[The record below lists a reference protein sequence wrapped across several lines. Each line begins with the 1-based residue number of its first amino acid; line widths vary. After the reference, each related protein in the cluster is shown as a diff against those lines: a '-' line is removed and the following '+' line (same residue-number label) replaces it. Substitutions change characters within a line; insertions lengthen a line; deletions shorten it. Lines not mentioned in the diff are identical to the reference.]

1 MDLNYTEE
9 QKQLTQSLRRMLTDK
24 CGSDVVRKMEG
35 DEKGYPADLWRAVT
49 EMGLPG
55 LTIAEEFGGLGLG
68 ALELAIVFE
77 ELGRALAP
85 VPLFVSSVLSAGLLA
100 RAGSD
105 AQKREWLPAIA
116 SGDAVLSVAWL
127 EPGNSFSERGVQLSA
142 NADASGYRLNG
153 KKFMVQFAAAV
164 DRLIVLV
171 RSGPNPTDIDLVLV
185 DPKSKGISL
194 KRHKTMAKDAQFEV
208 AFDNVEVPAS
218 ARLGAV
224 GSGWEHW
231 QDVLTT
237 GMTALAAWG
246 VGCGEGAMELGTTYA
261 KEREQFGKPIGSFQA
276 IAHPFADAATLLA
289 GARMIT
295 LEAAWAQ
302 DVGRPYK
309 QIATMAYLE
318 SNDATHEATKAA
330 QNTFG
335 GIGFT
340 LDIDVQL
347 YFRRS
352 RQHELAWGSAE
363 ALNEQVGSQALAQ
376 LA

>member
-1 MDLNYTEE
+1 
-9 QKQLTQSLRRMLTDK
+9 
-24 CGSDVVRKMEG
+24 
-35 DEKGYPADLWRAVT
+35 
-49 EMGLPG
+49 
-55 LTIAEEFGGLGLG
+55 
-68 ALELAIVFE
+68 
-77 ELGRALAP
+77 
-85 VPLFVSSVLSAGLLA
+85 
-100 RAGSD
+100 
-105 AQKREWLPAIA
+105 
-116 SGDAVLSVAWL
+116 
-127 EPGNSFSERGVQLSA
+127 
-142 NADASGYRLNG
+142 
-153 KKFMVQFAAAV
+153 
-164 DRLIVLV
+164 
-171 RSGPNPTDIDLVLV
+171 
-185 DPKSKGISL
+185 
-194 KRHKTMAKDAQFEV
+194 
-208 AFDNVEVPAS
+208 
-218 ARLGAV
+218 
-224 GSGWEHW
+224 
-231 QDVLTT
+231 
-237 GMTALAAWG
+237 
-246 VGCGEGAMELGTTYA
+246 MELGTTYA

-309 QIATMAYLE
+309 QLATMAYLE
-318 SNDATHEATKAA
+318 SNDATREATKAA